1 MVIRIRQLLLR
12 FGIVLAMLL
21 LFAGLFVLLKKPQQ
35 PQKEL
40 LPDSAE
46 GREAWLNLRGWQ
58 VGAPEISEAVYSRH
72 YGTYRSRINAE
83 HLY

>member
-40 LPDSAE
+40 LP
-46 GREAWLNLRGWQ
+46 
-58 VGAPEISEAVYSRH
+58 VPKF
-72 YGTYRSRINAE
+72 
-83 HLY
+83 